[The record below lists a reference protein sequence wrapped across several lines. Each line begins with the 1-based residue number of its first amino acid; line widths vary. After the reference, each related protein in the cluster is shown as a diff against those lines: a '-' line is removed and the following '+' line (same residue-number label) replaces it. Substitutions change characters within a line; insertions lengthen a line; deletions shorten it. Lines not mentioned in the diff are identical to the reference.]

1 VDSSGLRF
9 DALGIFRLRA
19 LVKEVNDKEHQSNN
33 AVRVGIDVGGTFTH
47 AIALDAATMQI
58 LGKAKVPTTHRAKEG
73 VAKGIVQAL
82 QKLLNESQ
90 IDAERVTF
98 IAHSTTQATNA
109 LLEGDVAKVGIL
121 GLGKNANAWLIKQI
135 TNLKPVEVANGK
147 FIATCHEF
155 LDTSHGATV
164 QAIEGALD
172 ALIRKGA
179 QAIAISEGFSVDD
192 PENENRA
199 LEIARKR
206 GLLATAGSEVS
217 QLYGLKVRTRTAV
230 INASMLPKMIDSANM
245 TEASVREAGIK
256 APIMIMRSDGGVMDI
271 DAMRKKPILTML
283 SGPAAGV
290 AAATMY
296 LRISDGIFLEVGGTS
311 TDISTIKD
319 GRALVKSGEI
329 GGNRV
334 YMRTL
339 DVRTLGIA
347 GGSMFRMKNEKL
359 MDAGPRSAHIAGLN
373 YVSFSVLPD
382 DLQIKTVQPLP
393 NDPDD
398 YIALSHADAAPE
410 WCLTPTCA
418 ANLLNLVP
426 EDNCAVGNKDVIKG
440 AMTKLATRVHLEPA
454 ALAEEMLR
462 IATRKCIPTVKAMLK
477 EYKLDPELVTLIGGG
492 GGAAAIVPFLAKEM
506 NMQFKIADQ
515 ADVISAIG
523 VAMAL
528 IRETV
533 ERQVI
538 NPTKEDILL
547 IRADAAAAVEK
558 MGADHKTVEVHL
570 EIDGRTNTLRATAYG
585 ASSAV
590 TNASSTKE
598 LSKDEQ
604 LSLAANSMRVDKSK
618 VAVAAQTPSF
628 TVYCA
633 EIVQRKLFGTI
644 TETKSGYRVLDAG
657 GSIRLQSQHGSATQ
671 VKTAAA
677 EAEINKLIESH
688 SSWGDAGKVIPGII
702 LLAGARIID
711 LAGLLDS
718 DQVIA
723 VARTELENLPAEQPV
738 IILTKLHNN

>member
-1 VDSSGLRF
+1 
-9 DALGIFRLRA
+9 
-19 LVKEVNDKEHQSNN
+19 VNEQNPEPKHKQEK

-47 AIALDAATMQI
+47 AIALDAASMQI
-58 LGKAKVPTTHRAKEG
+58 IGKAKVPTTHRAREG
-73 VAKGIVQAL
+73 VAKGIVDAL
-82 QKLLNESQ
+82 QKLLSENA

-121 GLGKNANAWLIKQI
+121 GLGKNANSWLIRKITDLKQ
-135 TNLKPVEVANGK
+135 VEVASGK
-147 FIATCHEF
+147 FISTCHEF
-155 LDTSHGATV
+155 LDTTSGLTIE
-164 QAIEGALD
+164 AIETALD
-172 ALIRKGA
+172 SLIKQGA
-179 QAIAISEGFSVDD
+179 QAIAISEGFAVDD
-192 PENENRA
+192 PANENLA
-199 LEIARKR
+199 LETARAR
-206 GLLATAGSEVS
+206 GILATAGSEVS

-245 TEASVREAGIK
+245 TETSVREAGIK

-339 DVRTLGIA
+339 DVRTLGVA
-347 GGSMFRMKNEKL
+347 GGSMFRMRNGKL
-359 MDAGPRSAHIAGLN
+359 IDAGPRSAHIAGLQ
-373 YVSFSVLPD
+373 YVSFSELPAEVR
-382 DLQIKTVQPLP
+382 IKTVQPLP
-393 NDPDD
+393 NDPAD
-398 YIALSHADAAPE
+398 YLAIARINSAPE

-426 EDNCAVGNKDVIKG
+426 EDNCAVGNKDMIAR
-440 AMTKLATRVHLEPA
+440 AMTSLGTELHLAPA

-462 IATRKCIPTVKAMLK
+462 VATRKCIPTVKAMLK

-492 GGAAAIVPFLAKEM
+492 GGAAAIVPYLAKEM
-506 NMQFKIADQ
+506 NMQFKIAEQ

-533 ERQVI
+533 ERQII
-538 NPTKEDILL
+538 NPTKEDILQ
-547 IRADAAAAVEK
+547 IRAEAAVAVER

-585 ASSAV
+585 ASAAV
-590 TNASSTKE
+590 TNAGNTKV
-598 LSKDEQ
+598 LSGEEQ
-604 LSLAANSMRVDKSK
+604 LILAASSMRVDKSN
-618 VAVAAQTPSF
+618 VSIAAQTTAF
-628 TVYCA
+628 TIFRA
-633 EIVQRKLFGTI
+633 EITHHKFFGAFS
-644 TETKSGYRVLDAG
+644 ETKTGYRVVDSG

-671 VKTAAA
+671 IATA
-677 EAEINKLIESH
+677 EAEIEIAKIIEAH

-702 LLAGARIID
+702 LLAGPRIID
-711 LAGLLDS
+711 LAGLLDG

-723 VARTELENLPAEQPV
+723 VARTELENLPADQQV
-738 IILTKLHNN
+738 VILTKLH

>member
-1 VDSSGLRF
+1 MD
-9 DALGIFRLRA
+9 
-19 LVKEVNDKEHQSNN
+19 DKEHQLNN
-33 AVRVGIDVGGTFTH
+33 NVRVGIDVGGTFTH
-47 AIALDAATMQI
+47 AIALDAATMEI
-58 LGKAKVPTTHRAKEG
+58 LGKVKVPTTHRAKEG
-73 VAKGIVQAL
+73 VAKGIVEAL
-82 QKLLNESQ
+82 QKLLSESQ
-90 IDAERVTF
+90 IEAARVTF

-135 TNLKPVEVANGK
+135 TDLKPVEVANGK

-155 LDTSHGATV
+155 LDTSKALTV
-164 QAIEGALD
+164 ESIEGALD
-172 ALIRKGA
+172 SLVKKGA

-192 PENENRA
+192 PENENLA
-199 LEIARKR
+199 LDTARKR

-245 TEASVREAGIK
+245 TESSVREAGIK

-271 DAMRKKPILTML
+271 DAMRRKPILTML

-319 GRALVKSGEI
+319 GRAVVKSGEI
-329 GGNRV
+329 GGNKV

-339 DVRTLGIA
+339 DVRTLGVA
-347 GGSMFRMKNEKL
+347 GGSMFRTKNERL
-359 MDAGPRSAHIAGLN
+359 IDAGPRSAHIAGLH
-373 YVSFSVLPD
+373 YVSFSALPD
-382 DLQIKTVQPLP
+382 DIKIKTVQPLP
-393 NDPDD
+393 NDPAD
-398 YIALSHADAAPE
+398 YVAIAHADSEPE

-426 EDNCAVGNKDVIKG
+426 VENCAVGNNTMIEK
-440 AMTKLATRVHLEPA
+440 ALTKLGSQLHLEPVL
-454 ALAEEMLR
+454 LAEEMLR
-462 IATRKCIPTVKAMLK
+462 VATRKCIPIVKAMLK
-477 EYKLDPELVTLIGGG
+477 EYKLDPEIVTLIGGG

-538 NPTKEDILL
+538 NPTKEDILS
-547 IRADAAAAVEK
+547 IRADAAAAVER
-558 MGADHKTVEVHL
+558 MGADHNTVEVHL

-590 TNASSTKE
+590 TRANSSKE

-604 LSLAANSMRVDKSK
+604 LTLAANSMRVDKNQ
-618 VAVAAQTPSF
+618 VAIAAQTSSF
-628 TVYCA
+628 TVYSA
-633 EIVQRKLFGTI
+633 ETVQRKLFGTI
-644 TETKSGYRVLDAG
+644 SEKRNGYRVLDSD
-657 GSIRLQSQHGSATQ
+657 GSIRLQSQNGIVTQ
-671 VKTAAA
+671 VKTGNA
-677 EAEINKLIESH
+677 EAEINRLIESN
-688 SSWGDAGKVIPGII
+688 SEWGDAGKVIPGII
-702 LLAGARIID
+702 LLAGAKIID
-711 LAGLLDS
+711 LAGLLDG
-718 DQVIA
+718 DQVAA
-723 VARTELENLPAEQPV
+723 VARTELENLPSDQLV
-738 IILTKLHNN
+738 VILTKLH

>member
-1 VDSSGLRF
+1 MNYMSESV
-9 DALGIFRLRA
+9 
-19 LVKEVNDKEHQSNN
+19 EDKKHQANN
-33 AVRVGIDVGGTFTH
+33 NVRVGIDVGGTFTH
-47 AIALDAATMQI
+47 AIALQAATMEI
-58 LGKAKVPTTHRAKEG
+58 IGKVKVPTSHRAKEG
-73 VAKGIVQAL
+73 VAKGIVEAL
-82 QKLLNESQ
+82 QKLLSESQ
-90 IDAERVTF
+90 IDAARVTF

-135 TNLKPVEVANGK
+135 TDLKPVEVATGK

-155 LDTSHGATV
+155 LDTSKGLTV
-164 QAIEGALD
+164 ESIEGALD
-172 ALIRKGA
+172 LLIKKGA
-179 QAIAISEGFSVDD
+179 QAIAISEGFSVDE
-192 PENENRA
+192 PENENLA
-199 LEIARKR
+199 LETARKR

-245 TEASVREAGIK
+245 TETSVREAGIK

-296 LRISDGIFLEVGGTS
+296 LKISDGIFLEVGGTS

-339 DVRTLGIA
+339 DVRTLGVA
-347 GGSMFRMKNEKL
+347 GGSMFRMKNDKL
-359 MDAGPRSAHIAGLN
+359 IDAGPRSAHIAGLN
-373 YVSFSVLPD
+373 YVSFSTLPAD
-382 DLQIKTVQPLP
+382 VKIKTVQPLS
-393 NDPDD
+393 NDPSD
-398 YIALSHADAAPE
+398 YVALSNADAAPE

-418 ANLLNLVP
+418 ANLLDLVP
-426 EDNCAVGNKDVIKG
+426 ADNCAVGNKDVIRS
-440 AMTKLATRVHLEPA
+440 AMTTLGTQLHLEPKS
-454 ALAEEMLR
+454 LAEEMLR

-477 EYKLDPELVTLIGGG
+477 EYKLDPMLVTLIGGG
-492 GGAAAIVPFLAKEM
+492 GGAAAIVPFLANEM
-506 NMQFKIADQ
+506 NMQFKIAEQ

-558 MGADHKTVEVHL
+558 MGADHSTVEVHL

-590 TNASSTKE
+590 TNASNIKE

-604 LSLAANSMRVDKSK
+604 LALAANSMRVDKSN
-618 VAVAAQTPSF
+618 VTVAAQTTSF
-628 TVYCA
+628 TVFSA
-633 EIVQRKLFGTI
+633 EIVQHKLFGAI
-644 TETKSGYRVLDAG
+644 SEKKNGYRVFDNG
-657 GSIRLQSQHGSATQ
+657 GSIRLQSQNGSATQ
-671 VKTAAA
+671 VKTAGA
-677 EAEINKLIESH
+677 EVEIAKLIESH

-702 LLAGARIID
+702 LLAGARIVD
-711 LAGLLDS
+711 LAGLLDG
-718 DQVIA
+718 DQVVA

-738 IILTKLHNN
+738 IILTKLH